1 MDWKITIVSFF
12 VAVAAISSI
21 PFIHIEDSGD
31 ILIDQPTNTVQIVEV
46 KTNVVE
52 SVTNAVDRAKQQY
65 NVDWFKDSS
74 NYIWDGWKL
83 R

>member
-1 MDWKITIVSFF
+1 MDWKITIVSFL

-21 PFIHIEDSGD
+21 PFIHIEDNGD
-31 ILIDQPTNTVQIVEV
+31 ILIDKTTNTVQIVEV